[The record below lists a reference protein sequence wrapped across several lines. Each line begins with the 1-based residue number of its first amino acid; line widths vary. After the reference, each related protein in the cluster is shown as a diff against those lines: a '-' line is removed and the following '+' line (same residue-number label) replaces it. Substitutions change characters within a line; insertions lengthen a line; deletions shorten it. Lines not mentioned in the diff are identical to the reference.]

1 MGSIYLIY
9 SYDDSGIELG
19 GILGYVNSLEKAKT
33 ICEQHNSTGEYKE
46 WFYKEIKPYLQHN

>member
-9 SYDDSGIELG
+9 SYDDSGKELG

-33 ICEQHNSTGEYKE
+33 ICEEHNSTGEYKE
-46 WFYKEIKPYLQHN
+46 WFYKEINCII